1 MTDTTIPLSRFL
13 ARRVQE
19 LNADAAQAAGLFG
32 DLGNR
37 IALAKRGIFSIDTT
51 AHRAKRLDQA
61 RSESRIEYAYRVTG
75 IDRRA
80 EYAKI
85 AGDIAPR
92 SGGIWPQST
101 GEYAD
106 RCRALDKT
114 VLAQAQ
120 EEVQ

>member
-1 MTDTTIPLSRFL
+1 MTDTTLSDFL

-19 LNADAAQAAGLFG
+19 LNADAALAAGLFG

-37 IALAKRGIFSIDTT
+37 IALAKRGIFSTDTT
-51 AHRAKRLDQA
+51 AHRAKRLDLA

-75 IDRRA
+75 IDRRT

-92 SGGIWPQST
+92 SGGVWPQST

-120 EEVQ
+120 EEVQC

>member
-19 LNADAAQAAGLFG
+19 LNADAAQAAGLFN

-37 IALAKRGIFSIDTT
+37 IALA
-51 AHRAKRLDQA
+51 HRAKRLEQA
-61 RSESRIEYAYRVTG
+61 RTESRVEYAYRVTG

-114 VLAQAQ
+114 VLAKAQ